1 MPAKGEDSINN
12 MKIVPGLPSTG
23 GTCGEGQRDLG
34 VCAVQ
39 EGGRAVKT
47 CRVWIRLTKT
57 TLDLFV
63 SRSRRRGIMA
73 LTCWRTETSQCG

>member
-23 GTCGEGQRDLG
+23 GTGGEGQRDL
-34 VCAVQ
+34 VCARFK

-47 CRVWIRLTKT
+47 CRVWIRPTKT
-57 TLDLFV
+57 NLNLFV
-63 SRSRRRGIMA
+63 CRLRRRGIMA